1 MTQPAAT
8 IIASCIAIGA
18 ALIAFFGVIVN
29 AWVTSRQHRQRLDAE
44 RRARDR
50 DEKIA
55 AARRRRDEAIGE
67 VTAATEVAMR
77 AWTLIGAAHNEL
89 WDIYDATPWTPG
101 EAQTA
106 LEDCATA
113 EMRLAVFG
121 LDQARDACKSYAEV
135 MRRLWEETIQDVDGG
150 PSFKSGH
157 DAMAALRTAFRQTV
171 ADLDAE
177 VTAAAVGNEI
187 AGADR

>member
-8 IIASCIAIGA
+8 IIASCIAVGA
-18 ALIAFFGVIVN
+18 ALIAFLGVIVN

-44 RRARDR
+44 RQARDR
-50 DEKIA
+50 DERIA
-55 AARRRRDEAIGE
+55 AARRRRAEAIGE

-106 LEDCATA
+106 LEECATA

-121 LDQARDACKSYAEV
+121 LDPARDACKNYAEV
-135 MRRLWEETIQDVDGG
+135 MRRIWQDTIQKVDGG
-150 PSFKSGH
+150 PSFGPGH
-157 DAMAALRTAFRQTV
+157 DAMAALRAAFRQTV
-171 ADLDAE
+171 ADLDAD

-187 AGADR
+187 AGG